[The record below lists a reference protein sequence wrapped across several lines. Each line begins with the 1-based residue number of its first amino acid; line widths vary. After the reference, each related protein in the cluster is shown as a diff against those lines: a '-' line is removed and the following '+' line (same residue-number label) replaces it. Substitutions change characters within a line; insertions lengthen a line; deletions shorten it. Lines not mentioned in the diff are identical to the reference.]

1 MSNSVDPDANTAFS
15 TPIPDADCPAS
26 TDPDTDECVMFIPP
40 DTDNSP
46 ATADKATIEPARA
59 VNPIFFMFIIFL
71 LFIIVIIYM
80 NAK

>member
-1 MSNSVDPDANTAFS
+1 MSNSVDPLANTAFS
-15 TPIPDADCPAS
+15 IPIPDATSVAS
-26 TDPDTDECVMFIPP
+26 TLPENDECVMFIEP

-71 LFIIVIIYM
+71 YYCYYLY
-80 NAK
+80 